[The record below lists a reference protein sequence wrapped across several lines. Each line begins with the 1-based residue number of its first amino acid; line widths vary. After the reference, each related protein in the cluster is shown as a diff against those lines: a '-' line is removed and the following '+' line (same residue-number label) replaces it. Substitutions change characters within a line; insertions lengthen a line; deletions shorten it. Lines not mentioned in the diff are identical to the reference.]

1 MMPRRNV
8 SSSGRPPSTGGF
20 QRRSTAVTAIPAPTR
35 PRQRISKK
43 FLLMKLLT
51 TTELLCAMGL
61 ITLASTAH
69 ATVAAN
75 GLFIDHTVLQRGKP
89 CPDWGVVTPNKTI
102 AATIAQTP
110 PVHTITAAVDGKG
123 GAMSSATE
131 HQARKPNILF
141 LLADDW
147 AWPHASCLRTPG
159 ILTPTFDRLA
169 REGVL
174 FRNAHVAAHRARRRV
189 LPFSPANG
197 TGDSKRQST

>member
-1 MMPRRNV
+1 MNSKLIITWLVLAPLAALHGAGDR
-8 SSSGRPPSTGGF
+8 SS
-20 QRRSTAVTAIPAPTR
+20 
-35 PRQRISKK
+35 
-43 FLLMKLLT
+43 LD
-51 TTELLCAMGL
+51 
-61 ITLASTAH
+61 
-69 ATVAAN
+69 AA
-75 GLFIDHTVLQRGKP
+75 
-89 CPDWGVVTPNKTI
+89 
-102 AATIAQTP
+102 
-110 PVHTITAAVDGKG
+110 
-123 GAMSSATE
+123 E
-131 HQARKPNILF
+131 HQAKKPNILF